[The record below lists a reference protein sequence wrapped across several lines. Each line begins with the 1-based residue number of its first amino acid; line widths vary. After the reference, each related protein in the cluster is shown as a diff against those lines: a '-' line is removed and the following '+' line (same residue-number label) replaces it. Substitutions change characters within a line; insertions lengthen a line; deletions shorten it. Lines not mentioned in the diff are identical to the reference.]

1 MTGEGFLACK
11 GFFDKFIDAFGAEYK
26 VLGTGE
32 YKIDPA
38 IFSSKSTGGTYRHLT
53 EREKTIS
60 LYDFY
65 RDMGIDIEEVPYL
78 LDGKW
83 PGRWTAYETPDGR
96 TRDNIKVHK
105 YEPEARKRAIT
116 EHEFLEAVYRGL
128 APHSIIQPETVRKLR
143 TRGDF
148 KAARIAELDSYN
160 MLEKTG
166 FSANYGISES
176 EWYPKVWLGN
186 KLNLYKWLN
195 KKIYLDAILNT
206 LFDIGDGKVI
216 FKRYEGWKQG
226 TEEKASKQAQA
237 QPAIV

>member
-1 MTGEGFLACK
+1 MTGDGFLACK
-11 GFFDKFIDAFGAEYK
+11 GLLDKFIDTFGAEYK

-38 IFSSKSTGGTYRHLT
+38 IFASKSTGGTYRPLT

-65 RDMGIDIEEVPYL
+65 RDMGIEIEEVPYL

-83 PGRWTAYETPDGR
+83 PGRWTAYKTSDGR
-96 TRDNIKVHK
+96 TRNNIKVHK

-128 APHSIIQPETVRKLR
+128 APHSKIQPETIRRLSA
-143 TRGDF
+143 RGDE
-148 KAARIAELDSYN
+148 KAARIAEIDGYN

-166 FSANYGISES
+166 FNANYGISES
-176 EWYPKVWLGN
+176 EWYPVLWLKK
-186 KLNLYKWLN
+186 KLDAGKDR
-195 KKIYLDAILNT
+195 LDKSIGYRAILNT
-206 LFDIGDGKVI
+206 LFGIGDGTAIYKTY
-216 FKRYEGWKQG
+216 KAR
-226 TEEKASKQAQA
+226 EEEAKAKAA
-237 QPAIV
+237 GKPAPEKTK